1 MCLLLVCLA
10 IIGFILTFFLHA
22 AHSRGINTLP
32 GNSTTV
38 PNPIT
43 AAAALIATHTAE
55 LSGVAVKGT
64 TAVSPPIAVSGT
76 ILNTSNGSPT

>member
-10 IIGFILTFFLHA
+10 IIGFILAFFLHA

-32 GNSTTV
+32 GNNTTV

-43 AAAALIATHTAE
+43 AAAAIVATHTAE

-64 TAVSPPIAVSGT
+64 TAVSPPVAVSGRAP
-76 ILNTSNGSPT
+76 NTSSRSPT